1 MFLLCAVRDVMAHPE
16 AYACIRIWGLRKWIW
31 RYRRFKEIRIPVR
44 ILGELKTGQG
54 IMSSVAGFGQ
64 IYDTHS
70 DDRSVSQV
78 TQLDCLGSVLCLVS
92 RNYFQSTLYTGLLPL
107 FIVLSTSIT
116 SSNICPHLQ
125 GFAIPML
132 WHLRHVDRIGRL
144 FSADRESKGIHHSK
158 IECWSVLCSCCSAI
172 CFMPALPSPSQSLLA
187 LSIDVLLILIICE
200 CTLAAS

>member
-31 RYRRFKEIRIPVR
+31 HYRRFKEIRIPVR

-78 TQLDCLGSVLCLVS
+78 TQLDCLVSVLCLVS
-92 RNYFQSTLYTGLLPL
+92 RNYFSGALVYTGLLPV
-107 FIVLSTSIT
+107 FIVLPTSIT
-116 SSNICPHLQ
+116 SSSICPHLQ
-125 GFAIPML
+125 GFAIPCSDISVML
-132 WHLRHVDRIGRL
+132 TELVACFLLTESQKESIIQKS
-144 FSADRESKGIHHSK
+144 SADQS
-158 IECWSVLCSCCSAI
+158 CVAVALQFVLC
-172 CFMPALPSPSQSLLA
+172 LLCRLHLNLFLRF
-187 LSIDVLLILIICE
+187 LSMFC
-200 CTLAAS
+200 